1 MESKYK
7 LLVLADI
14 NKSTGNIL
22 KSAIGLA
29 KKINADISLFHVKK
43 PTDVVKQDNQLSAV
57 RAINNDYNITDKRI
71 KELINTMSKAYDV
84 NISYTFVIG
93 NIKNEISRVIEKS
106 QPDIIVLGKRLSKPF
121 SFIGDNITK
130 YVLKRHNGGTMIVA
144 QNNVFE
150 PNQELVMATLNS
162 ASSDSRLE
170 YVKDLFNGAEKPLKS
185 FRIVNNGAKLNDSK
199 LKKDENTVEYVFE
212 QGDDSIKNLSKY
224 LTLNKIDLLFLDLR
238 TKEFENRRGLKN
250 LDEVIGGINVS
261 LLVT

>member
-93 NIKNEISRVIEKS
+93 NIKNES
-106 QPDIIVLGKRLSKPF
+106 PPNNTTIIV
-121 SFIGDNITK
+121 
-130 YVLKRHNGGTMIVA
+130 
-144 QNNVFE
+144 
-150 PNQELVMATLNS
+150 
-162 ASSDSRLE
+162 
-170 YVKDLFNGAEKPLKS
+170 
-185 FRIVNNGAKLNDSK
+185 
-199 LKKDENTVEYVFE
+199 
-212 QGDDSIKNLSKY
+212 
-224 LTLNKIDLLFLDLR
+224 
-238 TKEFENRRGLKN
+238 
-250 LDEVIGGINVS
+250 
-261 LLVT
+261 

>member
-1 MESKYK
+1 MYIYTYIYIYIHTHMYVYIYIYIHVHMCV
-7 LLVLADI
+7 LLA
-14 NKSTGNIL
+14 GRE
-22 KSAIGLA
+22 A
-29 KKINADISLFHVKK
+29 
-43 PTDVVKQDNQLSAV
+43 
-57 RAINNDYNITDKRI
+57 
-71 KELINTMSKAYDV
+71 M
-84 NISYTFVIG
+84 
-93 NIKNEISRVIEKS
+93 EISRWY
-106 QPDIIVLGKRLSKPF
+106 PRDLGRAETCF
-121 SFIGDNITK
+121 
-130 YVLKRHNGGTMIVA
+130 VA